1 MLEVRMKA
9 RIAAALAMMLL
20 GGMALADKPQEKP
33 YAAGAPFGG
42 IPLWSPGEKFVAVSS
57 GSCSG
62 SCPVYELYVFDD
74 GRVVFSG
81 RKDTGR
87 LGVFNK
93 KVAPEV
99 YAELLTMIVRTKV
112 LDEEIKRKTC
122 LKGRSVLTVM
132 RSANDAGNV
141 RMVLMNSGC
150 EGYADLVKEI
160 ETTFIESTGTA
171 AWLVPAK

>member
-1 MLEVRMKA
+1 MKPKLSV
-9 RIAAALAMMLL
+9 AALAAMLFTTL
-20 GGMALADKPQEKP
+20 ALADKPQDKP

-42 IPLWSPGEKFVAVSS
+42 IPLWEPGDQFVGISS

-62 SCPVYELYVFDD
+62 SCAVYELYVFDD
-74 GRVVFSG
+74 GRVVYSG
-81 RKDTGR
+81 RKDVGR
-87 LGVFNK
+87 LGVLRK

-99 YAELLTMIVRTKV
+99 YADLLAMLIRTKV

-122 LKGRSVLTVM
+122 LKGRAVLTAM
-132 RSANDAGNV
+132 RSVSDAGNV
-141 RMVLMNSGC
+141 RSVLMNSGC

-160 ETTFIESTGTA
+160 ETNFIDSTGIA

>member
-1 MLEVRMKA
+1 MKMKTLVA
-9 RIAAALAMMLL
+9 TVLMFAAT
-20 GGMALADKPQEKP
+20 GSALADKPVDKP

-42 IPLWSPGEKFVAVSS
+42 LPLWEPGDKFIGVSS
-57 GSCSG
+57 GSCNG
-62 SCPVYELYVFDD
+62 SCPTYELYVFED

-81 RKDTGR
+81 RKDTTKSGIW
-87 LGVFNK
+87 K
-93 KVAPEV
+93 KQVSPDV

-112 LDEEIKRKTC
+112 LDQEIKRKTC

-141 RMVLMNSGC
+141 RSVLMNSGC

-160 ETTFIESTGTA
+160 EGTFLESTGTSK
-171 AWLVPAK
+171 WL

>member
-1 MLEVRMKA
+1 MRTGLV
-9 RIAAALAMMLL
+9 AAAMAALL
-20 GGMALADKPQEKP
+20 FAGAALADKPVEKP

-42 IPLWSPGEKFVAVSS
+42 IPLWEPGDKFVGISG
-57 GSCSG
+57 GSCNG
-62 SCPVYELYVFDD
+62 TCPVYELYVFED

-81 RKDTGR
+81 RKDTAKS
-87 LGVFNK
+87 GVWNR
-93 KVAPEV
+93 KVEPSV

-132 RSANDAGNV
+132 RSASDSGSV
-141 RMVLMNSGC
+141 RTVLMNSGC

-160 ETTFIESTGTA
+160 ETTFIESTGVA
-171 AWLVPAK
+171 KWL